1 VTLALLTVREAA
13 DALGRSRAFVEARMR
28 EGKLPCLWEGGRR
41 YVPRSALEAYIRGAA
56 RAQPPPEPV
65 AVAPEVWR

>member
-1 VTLALLTVREAA
+1 MTLALLTVREAA

-41 YVPRSALEAYIRGAA
+41 YVPREALEGYVRGAA
-56 RAQPPPEPV
+56 ARPEPEV
-65 AVAPEVWR
+65 VVVAPEVWR